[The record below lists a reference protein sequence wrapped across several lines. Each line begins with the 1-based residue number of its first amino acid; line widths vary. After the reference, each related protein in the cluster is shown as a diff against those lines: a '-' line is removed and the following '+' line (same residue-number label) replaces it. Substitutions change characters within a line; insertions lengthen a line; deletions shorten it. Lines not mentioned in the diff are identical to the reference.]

1 MQKKSKT
8 QKAERLLLT
17 FDLSDDNQKTVYEL
31 LRNAG
36 YGKRTP
42 IIVNA
47 ILQAKTLQSGSA
59 IDLRLEEIAQKAAE
73 RAAYLAVSLVKK
85 ESKTEDK
92 AAQKTRLPEPE
103 ENQSILETGELDLIG
118 TSDLADAVRLSEMF
132 N

>member
-1 MQKKSKT
+1 MQKKGKN

-17 FDLSDDNQKTVYEL
+17 FDLSDENQKAVYEL

-47 ILQAKTLQSGSA
+47 ILQAKTLRSNPV
-59 IDLRLEEIAQKAAE
+59 IEIEEIVQKAAE
-73 RAAYLAVSLVKK
+73 RAAALAVSLMKDN
-85 ESKTEDK
+85 EPKTEETVQNPD
-92 AAQKTRLPEPE
+92 ASEHE
-103 ENQSILETGELDLIG
+103 ENHFVPETGDFDLIG

>member
-17 FDLSDDNQKTVYEL
+17 FDISDDNQKTVYEL

-73 RAAYLAVSLVKK
+73 RAASLAVSLVKK